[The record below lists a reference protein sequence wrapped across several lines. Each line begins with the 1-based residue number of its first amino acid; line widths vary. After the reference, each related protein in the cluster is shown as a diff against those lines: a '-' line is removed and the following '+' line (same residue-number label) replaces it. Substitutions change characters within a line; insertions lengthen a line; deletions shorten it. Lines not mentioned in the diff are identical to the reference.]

1 MSTKVKFIL
10 TYFGGF
16 VTGVIFIFALGM
28 IINASQG
35 KDSVKRDVVLF
46 ENSQQAIG
54 ADEIEVFQ
62 VLPDG
67 SALATVQYSDG
78 ENNDNVGMVVMLL
91 AKDSV
96 SYFDSQNIKIP
107 NGKCMKQIGTYK
119 YMTRQNMEKTVPVVE
134 IFDK

>member
-46 ENSQQAIG
+46 ENPQQAIG
-54 ADEIEVFQ
+54 AE

-78 ENNDNVGMVVMLL
+78 GNNDNVGMVVMLL

>member
-46 ENSQQAIG
+46 ENPQQAIG

-78 ENNDNVGMVVMLL
+78 
-91 AKDSV
+91 
-96 SYFDSQNIKIP
+96 
-107 NGKCMKQIGTYK
+107 GK
-119 YMTRQNMEKTVPVVE
+119 
-134 IFDK
+134 